1 MLGHYSVRHGPN
13 SALKG
18 LRADY
23 TKTVEQVYVDV
34 AVRAL
39 TGDHESLI
47 TLAAVQHL
55 SLPSPEKRDN
65 VSEEST
71 ALIDTHL
78 PTWTPDW
85 RTYQSHILSEPTS
98 PHHCSGDTSPSL
110 QVDPSS
116 RVLSIRGIMIDQVY
130 ACSEGLLDK
139 EFHIDK
145 SGRNLAIERLWNE
158 VFGQTTFDLS
168 VPYVNGESAVFAYT
182 QTLSNACVAISWQEG
197 RRYDEVPQEEWLS
210 HGAAYLHQ
218 AVADRTAVPDNLR
231 QLATEQGPGKWS
243 RAANGASRNRVA
255 ARTSRGYYVLGPKV
269 MEVGDVVCVLFG
281 GKMPFCLRP
290 LGERYLLVGECYVH
304 GLMKGEAMGLLHR
317 GELVERTF
325 AIV

>member
-13 SALKG
+13 SVLKA

-23 TKTVEQVYVDV
+23 TKTVEQVYVNV

-39 TGDHESLI
+39 KGDQESLI

-55 SLPSPEKRDN
+55 NLPSPEKGDN
-65 VSEEST
+65 VSEELTSP
-71 ALIDTHL
+71 IDTYL

-98 PHHCSGDTSPSL
+98 PHHCSGDTTPNL

-116 RVLSIRGIMIDQVY
+116 RVLSIRGVMVDQID
-130 ACSEGLLDK
+130 ACSEGLRDK
-139 EFHIDK
+139 EFHIDT
-145 SGRNLAIERLWNE
+145 SGRNLAIERLWRE
-158 VFGQTTFDLS
+158 VCGQNTFGLS
-168 VPYVNGESAVFAYT
+168 VPYISGGSAVFAYT

-197 RRYDEVPQEEWLS
+197 SRYDEVAQEEWLS

-218 AVADRTAVPDNLR
+218 AVVDSVAVSENLR
-231 QLATEQGPGKWS
+231 KLAAVQGPGKWS
-243 RAANGASRNRVA
+243 RAANGASSNRA
-255 ARTSRGYYVLGPKV
+255 FALTSKGYYVLGPKV
-269 MEVGDVVCVLFG
+269 MQVGDIVCVLFG

-290 LGERYLLVGECYVH
+290 WGRRYLLVGECYVH
-304 GLMKGEAMGLLHR
+304 GLMKGEAMSLRNR
-317 GELVERTF
+317 GELVESTF
-325 AIV
+325 EIV